1 MNNIEILKQNNQS
14 IWIDYISKEIIES
27 GELKSLVNKGVT
39 GLTSN
44 PSIFEK
50 AISQSE
56 SYDRD
61 IKFLAENNPS
71 ISSYEVFEILS
82 ITDIKNAA
90 DLLLQ
95 TYDLADKRDGYVSIE
110 VSPDLAHDTDKT
122 INQAIHLHKK
132 INMPNILIKVP
143 ATKEGVKAIQELT
156 EIGINTNAT
165 LMFNQEHYR
174 SVADAFINGCSKHN
188 ENKFP
193 FSVASFFV
201 SRVDTAIDKL
211 ISNKDNKSSLLGE
224 IAILNSRLAYANFL
238 NKFPNQISGPL
249 QKPLWGST
257 STKNSDY
264 SKTLYIDKLIAPNSI
279 NTIPYETIEE
289 FINTG
294 NPENYNK
301 WDKKSIEIKLEKLKD
316 YDINLNQIT
325 QKLQYEGIKLF
336 QESYTNLLKSI
347 TEKLK
352 IISKNR

>member
-1 MNNIEILKQNNQS
+1 MNNIDILKQNNQS

-27 GELKSLVNKGVT
+27 GELQSLINKGVT

-50 AISQSE
+50 AISHSE
-56 SYDRD
+56 SYDAD
-61 IKFLAENNPS
+61 IKSLAKNNPS
-71 ISSYEVFEILS
+71 ISSHEVFEILS

-90 DLLLQ
+90 DLLLE
-95 TYDLADKRDGYVSIE
+95 TYDSTQKLDGYVSIE

-122 INQAIHLHKK
+122 VNQAIHLHKK

-143 ATKEGVKAIQELT
+143 ATKEGVEAIQKLT
-156 EIGINTNAT
+156 QIGINTNAT
-165 LMFNQEHYR
+165 LMFNQEHYKN
-174 SVADAFINGCSKHN
+174 VAEAFINGCVKR
-188 ENKFP
+188 NKNIFP

-211 ISNKDNKSSLLGE
+211 ISNKNNKSKLLGKV
-224 IAILNSRLAYANFL
+224 AILNSRLAYVNFL

-257 STKNSDY
+257 STKNANY
-264 SKTLYIDKLIAPNSI
+264 SKTLYIDKLIAPNSV

-289 FINTG
+289 FVNSG
-294 NPENYNK
+294 QPENYQN
-301 WDKKSIEIKLEKLKD
+301 WDKNSIETKLETLEDYAIDLKEV
-316 YDINLNQIT
+316 T
-325 QKLQYEGIKLF
+325 ESLQYEGIKLF
-336 QESYTNLLKSI
+336 QESYTNLLHSI

-352 IISKNR
+352 IISKKN

>member
-1 MNNIEILKQNNQS
+1 MNNIDILKQNNQS

-27 GELKSLVNKGVT
+27 GELKSLINKGIT

-50 AISQSE
+50 AISNSE
-56 SYDRD
+56 SYDED
-61 IKFLAENNPS
+61 IKFLAKNNPS
-71 ISSYEVFEILS
+71 ISSYEVFELLS

-90 DLLLQ
+90 NLLLE
-95 TYDLADKRDGYVSIE
+95 TYDSTHKLDGYVSIE

-122 INQAIHLHKK
+122 VNQAIHLHKK

-143 ATKEGVKAIQELT
+143 ATKEGVKAIQKLT

-165 LMFNQEHYR
+165 LMFNQDHYKD
-174 SVADAFINGCSKHN
+174 VADAFINGCSKY
-188 ENKFP
+188 NKNIFP

-211 ISNKDNKSSLLGE
+211 ISDKNNKSNLLGE

-238 NKFPNQISGPL
+238 DKFPNQLSGPL

-257 STKNSDY
+257 STKNSNY
-264 SKTLYIDKLIAPNSI
+264 SKTLYIDRLIAPNSV

-289 FINTG
+289 FLNSG
-294 NPENYNK
+294 QPENYQD
-301 WDKKSIEIKLEKLKD
+301 WDKESIETRLKKLEN
-316 YDINLNQIT
+316 YDINLKEVT
-325 QKLQYEGIKLF
+325 QALQYQGIKLF
-336 QESYTNLLKSI
+336 QESYTNLLNSI

-352 IISKNR
+352 IISKNN

>member
-1 MNNIEILKQNNQS
+1 MNNIDILKQNNQS

-27 GELKSLVNKGVT
+27 GELQSLINKGIT

-50 AISQSE
+50 AISNSE
-56 SYDRD
+56 SYDED
-61 IKFLAENNPS
+61 IKFLANKNPS
-71 ISSYEVFEILS
+71 ISSYEVFEFLS

-90 DLLLQ
+90 NLLLE
-95 TYDLADKRDGYVSIE
+95 TYDSTHKLDGYVSIE

-122 INQAIHLHKK
+122 INQAIRLHKK

-143 ATKEGVKAIQELT
+143 ATKEGVKAIQKLT

-165 LMFNQEHYR
+165 LMFNQEHYKD
-174 SVADAFINGCSKHN
+174 VADAFIDGCSKY
-188 ENKFP
+188 NKNIFP

-211 ISNKDNKSSLLGE
+211 ISDKNNKSNLLGE
-224 IAILNSRLAYANFL
+224 IAILNSRLAYVNFL
-238 NKFPNQISGPL
+238 NKFPNQLSGPL

-257 STKNSDY
+257 STKNSNY
-264 SKTLYIDKLIAPNSI
+264 SKTLYIDKLIAPNSV

-289 FINTG
+289 FLNSG
-294 NPENYNK
+294 QPESYQS
-301 WDKKSIEIKLEKLKD
+301 WDKKSIETKLEKLEN
-316 YDINLNQIT
+316 YDINLIEVT
-325 QKLQYEGIKLF
+325 QALQYQGITLF
-336 QESYTNLLKSI
+336 QESYTNLLNSI

-352 IISKNR
+352 IISKNN